1 MSRTDPVVVQARL
14 CCHSESH
21 FSPERVEVSRFDF
34 EMLAPG
40 VNLGDCR
47 VQVDSFS
54 RRKQLTAAPHVAPG
68 VVLGP
73 RFCFYFEF
81 IAFFFDFGDFGSILG
96 GPRGSTNHKTNDL
109 GPRVERV
116 WDF

>member
-1 MSRTDPVVVQARL
+1 MSRTDLVVVQAHL
-14 CCHSESH
+14 YCHSESH

-54 RRKQLTAAPHVAPG
+54 RRKQLTATPRRAPG
-68 VVLGP
+68 VVLGHKDVNGIP
-73 RFCFYFEF
+73 SRP
-81 IAFFFDFGDFGSILG
+81 AILT
-96 GPRGSTNHKTNDL
+96 GSTL
-109 GPRVERV
+109 GIGAAREGLRQLGQHIRESLLY
-116 WDF
+116 FLL